1 MSKLSAFKLYSEAK
15 QQEGFWIERIKN
27 KFAISIER
35 LMDYRGLKKKD
46 IAERLG
52 VSRPYVTKI
61 LRGDANLTMETI
73 GHLAYALD
81 ADVTINLSP
90 KESKIKPWLY
100 VLEGSERNSVRDI
113 STSSRRKIADSTK
126 WARLVEGSYRAAN
139 A

>member
-1 MSKLSAFKLYSEAK
+1 MKLSGIVIVFGLS
-15 QQEGFWIERIKN
+15 GRI
-27 KFAISIER
+27 F
-35 LMDYRGLKKKD
+35 L
-46 IAERLG
+46 
-52 VSRPYVTKI
+52 
-61 LRGDANLTMETI
+61 LT
-73 GHLAYALD
+73 
-81 ADVTINLSP
+81 